1 MVVSPDHM
9 VVLDTIELVFYL
21 SYRGAV
27 RVHLLVGAIPILVE
41 LIDHKGEVAVHLEAF
56 NAELDSYTETMM
68 CHFVFNGIVGCWE
81 V

>member
-1 MVVSPDHM
+1 M

-27 RVHLLVGAIPILVE
+27 RVHLLVGAIPILVV
-41 LIDHKGEVAVHLEAF
+41 LIDHECGVVVHLEAF
-56 NAELDSYTETMM
+56 NVELDSYTETMK
-68 CHFVFNGIVGCWE
+68 CHLVFSGIIGCSK